1 MFDGLVP
8 SSIFSILKPMDSRR
22 AFLKKAALLAGTTGL
37 ANTSVLK
44 AMAINA
50 EPGST
55 FYDAEH
61 IVFLMQENR
70 SFDHMFGKLKG
81 VRGFNDPHPHIQP
94 DGNKVWLQKD
104 GQGYTYAP
112 FHVDINKTKITW
124 QGGLPHS
131 WNDQVAAR
139 NGGRYDKWFPVKTAM
154 TLSYYDRN
162 DVPFYYALADAF
174 TVCDQHFCSS
184 LTGTTPN
191 RLFFFTGTV
200 RGEQNQ
206 NRVAVVN
213 NDQAESQNNVFV
225 DWPTF
230 QEKLED
236 NGIDWRIYQNE
247 LWTSKLPEGEIDDWC
262 GNYGDN
268 PVEYVSR
275 HNVKLSAYFRKN
287 GDNTVKPALTPA
299 EVQAKYDK
307 LSQREKNL
315 IDKAFT
321 TNISQKDYIEVEP
334 FTFTNDK
341 GNKETINIPKGD
353 IFHQF
358 RKDVDGGKLPTVSW
372 LVAPQRFSDHTSSP
386 LYGTWYVSEA
396 LDILTKNPEVW
407 KKTIFVL
414 TYDENDGYFDHQ
426 PPFVVPNPEDP
437 SSGKVSDGVNFAP
450 DYENRKGSPIGLGY
464 RVPMVVASPWSKGG
478 FVNSQVFDHTSSLMF
493 MEKWLSKKM
502 GKTIKSNNISDWR
515 RNFCGDL
522 TSVFRPY
529 SGDEIKSPEPLK
541 RETVVISIV
550 NAKNKPAQAGPTAL
564 NKIEIAKINRHEN
577 FDLETSKYAPKQESG
592 TKPACALPYQLTVDA
607 VIKNNSV
614 ELKFQAAKTLFGSEV
629 ETVGAPFN
637 MNTIS
642 SYKGVIGKAWAYA
655 VKSGD
660 VLTDK
665 ISIDD
670 FDNGVYDFA
679 IHGPNGFY
687 RSFKG
692 NNKSADLIINAKP
705 EITGIVTKQVSGNL
719 IFALENNGSSL
730 IKIQI
735 IDNKYK
741 AQIKTVSLKPKSVT
755 SVVLN
760 LSKNANW
767 YDFSV
772 IETGNSIFKHR
783 YAGKIETGMVT
794 QTDPYMGGA

>member
-1 MFDGLVP
+1 
-8 SSIFSILKPMDSRR
+8 MDSRR
-22 AFLKKAALLAGTTGL
+22 EFLKKAALFAGATGV
-37 ANTSVLK
+37 ANTLPSSVFK

-50 EPGST
+50 EPGTT
-55 FYDAEH
+55 FQDAEH

-70 SFDHMFGKLKG
+70 SFDHMFGKMKG
-81 VRGFNDPHPHIQP
+81 VRGFNEPHPHIQP

-104 GQGYTYAP
+104 GQGYTYVP

-139 NGGRYDKWFPVKTAM
+139 NGGRYDKWLPAKAPM

-162 DVPFYYALADAF
+162 DIPFYYALADAF

-200 RGEQNQ
+200 RGEKSA

-230 QEKLED
+230 QETLED
-236 NGIDWRIYQNE
+236 AGIDWRIYQNE
-247 LWTSKLPEGEIDDWC
+247 LWTSKLPEGEMDDWL

-268 PVEYVSR
+268 PVEYISR
-275 HNVKLSAYFRKN
+275 HQVKLSAYFRKN
-287 GDNTVKPALTPA
+287 GDNTVKPPLSAK

-315 IDKAFT
+315 IDKAFQ
-321 TNISQKDYIEVEP
+321 TNISEKDYLDLAP
-334 FTFTNDK
+334 FTFTNDEGK
-341 GNKETINIPKGD
+341 SETINIPKGD

-358 RKDVDGGKLPTVSW
+358 RKDVDSGKLPTVSW

-407 KKTIFVL
+407 KKTIFIL

-426 PPFVVPNPEDP
+426 PPFVVPNPDDA
-437 SSGKVSDGVNFAP
+437 SSGKVSAGINYATDFEG
-450 DYENRKGSPIGLGY
+450 RKGSPIGLGY
-464 RVPMVVASPWSKGG
+464 RVPFIVASPWSKGG

-493 MEKWLSKKM
+493 MEKWLSKKT
-502 GKTIKSNNISDWR
+502 GKSIRSNNISDWR
-515 RNFCGDL
+515 RNICGDL

-529 SGDEIKSPEPLK
+529 NGEEIESPKALN
-541 RETVVISIV
+541 RETVVKNIG
-550 NAKNKPAQAGPTAL
+550 NAKNKPAQVNPTAL
-564 NKIEIAKINRHEN
+564 NKTEIAKINKFES
-577 FDLETSKYAPKQESG
+577 FSLQTSIHAPKQENG
-592 TKPACALPYQLTVDA
+592 TKPACALPYNLMVDA
-607 VIKNNSV
+607 SLLNGEI
-614 ELKFQAAKTLFGSEV
+614 ELSFQSARTLFGNET

-637 MNTIS
+637 MSTIAKF
-642 SYKGVIGKAWAYA
+642 KGVQGKIWAYA
-655 VKSGD
+655 VKAGD
-660 VLTDK
+660 ILKDK
-665 ISIDD
+665 LSLED
-670 FDNGVYDFA
+670 FDNQVYDLA

-687 RSFKG
+687 RHFVGSKKNPQLAIKASPEQSG
-692 NNKSADLIINAKP
+692 LISK
-705 EITGIVTKQVSGNL
+705 KLSGNL
-719 IFALENNGSSL
+719 IFSLENKSAAVA
-730 IKIQI
+730 QI
-735 IDNKYK
+735 LVVDNKYK
-741 AQIKTVSLKPKSVT
+741 LAKQVVNLKPKSVT
-755 SVVLN
+755 NVILN
-760 LSKNANW
+760 LSKSSNW
-767 YDFSV
+767 YDFS
-772 IETGNSIFKHR
+772 ILHTGNELFKHR
-783 YAGKIETGMVT
+783 YAGKIETGAIT
-794 QTDPYMGGA
+794 TTDPFMGNII

>member
-1 MFDGLVP
+1 
-8 SSIFSILKPMDSRR
+8 MDSRR
-22 AFLKKAALLAGTTGL
+22 EFLKKAALLAGVTGA
-37 ANTSVLK
+37 ANTLPSSVLR
-44 AMAINA
+44 ALCINA

-70 SFDHMFGKLKG
+70 SFDHMFGTMKG
-81 VRGFNDPHPHIQP
+81 VRGFNDPHPHVQP

-104 GQGYTYAP
+104 GQGYTYTP

-139 NGGRYDKWFPVKTAM
+139 NGGRYDKWFPVKSAM
-154 TLSYYDRN
+154 TLSYYNRN

-191 RLFFFTGTV
+191 RLFFFTGTI
-200 RGEQNQ
+200 RGEKSLNK
-206 NRVAVVN
+206 VAVVN

-230 QEKLED
+230 QETLED

-247 LWTSKLPEGEIDDWC
+247 LWTSRLPEGEIDDWL

-268 PVEYVSR
+268 PVEYVKR

-287 GDNTVKPALTPA
+287 GDNTVKPALTAA

-315 IDKAFT
+315 IDKAFQ
-321 TNISQKDYIEVEP
+321 TNISEKDYLDLAP
-334 FTFTNDK
+334 FTFTNDEGK
-341 GNKETINIPKGD
+341 SETINIPKGD

-358 RKDVDGGKLPTVSW
+358 RKDVDSGKLPTVSW

-426 PPFVVPNPEDP
+426 PPFVVPNPEDAA
-437 SSGKVSDGVNFAP
+437 SGRVSAGINYVTDF
-450 DYENRKGSPIGLGY
+450 ETRKGSPIGLGY
-464 RVPMVVASPWSKGG
+464 RVPMVIASPWSKGG

-493 MEKWLSKKM
+493 MEKWLSKKT
-502 GKTIKSNNISDWR
+502 GKNIRSNNISDWR
-515 RNFCGDL
+515 RNVCGDL
-522 TSVFRPY
+522 TSAFRLY
-529 SGDEIKSPEPLK
+529 SGKEIKSPAPLK
-541 RETVVISIV
+541 RETVVTNIG
-550 NAKNKPAQAGPTAL
+550 NARNKPPQVGPTAL
-564 NKIEIAKINRHEN
+564 NKNDVAKINK
-577 FDLETSKYAPKQESG
+577 FDSFSSQTSVHAPKQEQG
-592 TKPACALPYQLTVDA
+592 TKPACALPYQLNADA
-607 VIKNNSV
+607 VLFGNEVVLTFQSV
-614 ELKFQAAKTLFGSEV
+614 KTLIGNET

-637 MNTIS
+637 MNTITS
-642 SYKGVIGKAWAYA
+642 FKGVQGKVWAYA
-655 VKSGD
+655 VKAGD
-660 VLTDK
+660 TVTDK
-665 ISIDD
+665 IAIED
-670 FDNGVYDFA
+670 FDNEVYDYR
-679 IHGPNGFY
+679 INGPNGFY
-687 RSFKG
+687 RRFAGSKK
-692 NNKSADLIINAKP
+692 NPQISIKAKA
-705 EITGIVTKQVSGNL
+705 EQIGLVTKKLSGNL
-719 IFALENNGSSL
+719 VFTIENRETIPVS
-730 IKIQI
+730 IQI
-735 IDNKYK
+735 VDNKYK
-741 AQIKTVSLKPKSVT
+741 AAIKNVTLSAKSAINIA
-755 SVVLN
+755 LN
-760 LSKNANW
+760 LSKNGYW

-772 IETGNSIFKHR
+772 IQPGNAIFKHR
-783 YAGKIETGMVT
+783 YAGKIETGEIT
-794 QTDPYMGGA
+794 ITDPYMGGSLSL